1 MKKFNRFVTDVKNGI
16 KRKLSSRRLKI
27 QVSVDEF
34 DLLSKKYFLGIKSDI
49 VTFKFKVDPG
59 DKDIV
64 LFILRAY
71 YGLWI
76 EINDLSITIYSKFPE
91 KFVLTKEVNKSNHHF
106 TPKTFAKGTIMY
118 SVNSAYSSSNGLSGT
133 SLWDNLNPI
142 EGTDLIPSIQI
153 NYDFIKPIKV

>member
-16 KRKLSSRRLKI
+16 KRRLSSRRLKI

-76 EINDLSITIYSKFPE
+76 EINGWMFGFMIK
-91 KFVLTKEVNKSNHHF
+91 K
-106 TPKTFAKGTIMY
+106 
-118 SVNSAYSSSNGLSGT
+118 
-133 SLWDNLNPI
+133 
-142 EGTDLIPSIQI
+142 IPLLKIK
-153 NYDFIKPIKV
+153 FIKINFFLISNVTYKIKMFHLCEI